1 MIPPFSAAFSLSPA
15 ESGRKGAGFC
25 KSKRSAIK
33 REGK

>member
-15 ESGRKGAGFC
+15 ESDRKGAGFC

-33 REGK
+33 REEK